1 MKVRPTLQ
9 LESHSSIW
17 AVGDILD
24 FQEGKRATKA
34 QGHFK
39 VLVPN
44 LLAFLRHR
52 NAKLTKMY
60 TPPRENIVLTNGAVR
75 ISFHSIS

>member
-24 FQEGKRATKA
+24 FAEGKRATKA
-34 QGHFK
+34 QGHFN

-52 NAKLTKMY
+52 NAKLKTY
-60 TPPRENIVLTNGAVR
+60 TPTPENIVLTNGAVR
-75 ISFHSIS
+75 VSFLLAR